1 MDVSSSSGNLDIAN
15 LDSTSGDDEFTA
27 VDLTDDGSR
36 LVIGSF
42 KNGGKAGDKAQSGAV
57 YLIKFDKTLN
67 NTSTDFL
74 NPQLVGTMGIGY
86 DDTDNFE
93 DFDMTAL
100 LNSSDRFG
108 TEVKLTKDGKILAV
122 SAQQDDGSG
131 VNDGTNAGAVY
142 LFEFTNSDFEGI
154 SHAGTIGIGYSGKKA
169 DYDTTSIS
177 DWGTGQLAIDGDG
190 NRLAIGDFAQ
200 DDIRIFG
207 FQDTELNGPSLQ
219 FTLGLGQTGAN
230 SVDTSNHGVVDAD
243 TFPNSIALDDTGTLM
258 AVGVTGDDGLNNDET
273 DAGAVYLWSDSIMR
287 GATSYTNFKSSNV
300 VINKTELE
308 EFLNNGVD
316 VTLQANSD
324 ITIDSAI
331 TVTGAGSL
339 NLHAGRDVNINS
351 DINLAA
357 NLEIIASDTEV
368 NGVDDSNR
376 IDGIADIVASSASL
390 TAENLNI
397 QLLDGEGITEKEMGD
412 INLSTVT
419 ATTGS
424 LMSANFSVTG
434 ASAEDKTYDGTTTAT
449 INSGS
454 ITGLNLTG
462 ADLTI
467 SASGSFNNP
476 DIGSAKDVPISYEI
490 SGFAS
495 DAISVEDSAGALVAT
510 PVANINAGNK
520 FDPPGVPPDEEKEK
534 IAVQEKIN
542 KDVFDDVSRIV
553 SFISVDGASNAA
565 LIEKEFI
572 TSFPQVDALSI
583 QRL

>member
-1 MDVSSSSGNLDIAN
+1 M
-15 LDSTSGDDEFTA
+15 
-27 VDLTDDGSR
+27 
-36 LVIGSF
+36 
-42 KNGGKAGDKAQSGAV
+42 
-57 YLIKFDKTLN
+57 
-67 NTSTDFL
+67 
-74 NPQLVGTMGIGY
+74 
-86 DDTDNFE
+86 
-93 DFDMTAL
+93 
-100 LNSSDRFG
+100 
-108 TEVKLTKDGKILAV
+108 
-122 SAQQDDGSG
+122 
-131 VNDGTNAGAVY
+131 
-142 LFEFTNSDFEGI
+142 FEFTNSDFEGI
-154 SHAGTIGIGYSGKKA
+154 SHAGTIGIGYSDPEKKA
-169 DYDTTSIS
+169 DYDTTNITG
-177 DWGTGQLAIDGDG
+177 WGTGQLAIDGDG

-258 AVGVTGDDGLNNDET
+258 AVGVTGDDGLNNDAT

-495 DAISVEDSAGALVAT
+495 DAISVEDSEGALVAT